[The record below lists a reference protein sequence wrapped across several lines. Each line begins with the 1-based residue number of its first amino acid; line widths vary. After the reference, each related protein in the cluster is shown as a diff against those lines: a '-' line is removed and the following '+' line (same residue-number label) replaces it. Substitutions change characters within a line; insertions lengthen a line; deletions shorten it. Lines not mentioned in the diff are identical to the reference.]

1 MMIMFDIHK
10 TKLKKITMDERKSN
24 KMEYKQKN
32 KSDNKWIYTIKK
44 RKNELTYVTLN
55 ITF

>member
-10 TKLKKITMDERKSN
+10 TKLKKITMDKRKSN

>member
-10 TKLKKITMDERKSN
+10 TKLKTITMDERKSN

-32 KSDNKWIYTIKK
+32 KSDNKWIIYTIKK
-44 RKNELTYVTLN
+44 GKIN
-55 ITF
+55 

>member
-10 TKLKKITMDERKSN
+10 TKLKKITMDKRKSN

-44 RKNELTYVTLN
+44 GKMN
-55 ITF
+55 